1 MFVCIDVSWAQS
13 LNALPSWSPVV
24 PPEEEQSSV
33 VELLADLANTV
44 SELSSTI
51 TQLRQ
56 SKDTEQEALNN
67 TM

>member
-1 MFVCIDVSWAQS
+1 
-13 LNALPSWSPVV
+13 VV
-24 PPEEEQSSV
+24 PPEEDQSSV

-44 SELSSTI
+44 SELGSTI